1 MTQRASTCTCRIAG
15 GGTSRPHPVTSCPPL
30 FFQVVGWMRQRISR
44 TFDGCFAA
52 ADAQNRAELV
62 PLIRNRTREKSRVL
76 AGQLHARTLNSP
88 TFSFCFCSLD
98 NPESVC
104 VCVCFLRR
112 VESPAY
118 APRGVTWQQNNT
130 HVISCFSS
138 PCESSS
144 SGQARPAPPCGSRL
158 RQETKRKEKKRKDV
172 LFDEMMSATLSA
184 VLSNTPMLK
193 PVCL

>member
-1 MTQRASTCTCRIAG
+1 MHICEAVCCNALQPLAAQQAHTWVHLNPGSSLASDLSAQPTLLKDGSSSCEQHNDSASTCTCRIAG

-98 NPESVC
+98 NPEG
-104 VCVCFLRR
+104 VCVCFEKSRI
-112 VESPAY
+112 SSICSQ
-118 APRGVTWQQNNT
+118 RG
-130 HVISCFSS
+130 HVAAEQHTRHFLFFFS
-138 PCESSS
+138 
-144 SGQARPAPPCGSRL
+144 L
-158 RQETKRKEKKRKDV
+158 
-172 LFDEMMSATLSA
+172 
-184 VLSNTPMLK
+184 
-193 PVCL
+193 